1 MKLRKLNKIYDID
14 MMQEMKTIIL
24 SHLRDIEQ
32 ENDVKVLLAVAT
44 GSRAWGWDSPSS
56 DWDVRFIYVHKP
68 EWYFKIEPQR
78 DVIEKVTG
86 DNVDLAGWELRKA
99 LYLLKRSNPS
109 LLEWL
114 NSSSVIC
121 LDEEFGRRIHEI
133 EKDYFNPVKSM
144 YHYNGMY
151 NKYNERYFGGD
162 GFPIKGFIYYLRGV
176 LSCKWIETKL
186 SLPPTRISDLLDA
199 TVEDQR
205 IRSMIDDVIKI
216 KKGLLKSDKQVV
228 DDSLVNYARHLADH
242 YNEIIGSFRPELNEV
257 SADALDSI
265 LYDMVKA
272 NA

>member
-1 MKLRKLNKIYDID
+1 
-14 MMQEMKTIIL
+14 MQEMENVIL
-24 SHLRDIEQ
+24 GHLHAIEQ
-32 ENDVKVLLAVAT
+32 EHDVKVLLAVAT

-68 EWYFKIEPQR
+68 EWYFKIESQR
-78 DVIEKVTG
+78 DVIEKMTD

-99 LYLLKRSNPS
+99 LYLLKRNNPS

-114 NSSSVIC
+114 NSSTVFCS
-121 LDEEFGRRIHEI
+121 DEEFGCRIHEI
-133 EKDYFNPVKSM
+133 EANFFNPVKSM

-151 NKYNERYFGGD
+151 NKYNERYFGED

-176 LSCKWIETKL
+176 LSCKWIETRM
-186 SLPPTRISDLLDA
+186 SLPPTRFSDLLDA
-199 TVEDQR
+199 TVEDQK

-228 DDSLVNYARHLADH
+228 DASLVDYAHRLAEY
-242 YNEIIGSFRPELNEV
+242 YNSVIGSFRAELNEAP
-257 SADALDSI
+257 ADVLDSI

>member
-1 MKLRKLNKIYDID
+1 
-14 MMQEMKTIIL
+14 MQEMENIIL
-24 SHLRDIEQ
+24 GHLHDIER
-32 ENDVKVLLAVAT
+32 EHDVKVLLAVAT
-44 GSRAWGWDSPSS
+44 GSRAWGWASPSS

-114 NSSSVIC
+114 NSPTVFC

-133 EKDYFNPVKSM
+133 EKDYFNPIKSM

-151 NKYNERYFGGD
+151 NNYNERYLD
-162 GFPIKGFIYYLRGV
+162 TIKGVIYYLRGV

-186 SLPPTRISDLLDA
+186 SLPPTRFSELVDG
-199 TVEDQR
+199 TVEDKK
-205 IRSMIDDVIKI
+205 IRSMIDNVIKI
-216 KKGLLKSDKQVV
+216 KKGELKSDKQVV
-228 DDSLVNYARHLADH
+228 DDTLVAYARELADY
-242 YNEIIGSFRPELNEV
+242 YNGIIGSFRPELNET

-265 LYDMVKA
+265 LYDMV
-272 NA
+272 NNR